1 MFGYVRPLRTELKVG
16 QWEDYQAAYC
26 GLCHTLARRC
36 GWRTRFLL
44 NYDFTFLA
52 LLLDE
57 RGEKT
62 VCAKRCVSH
71 PLRPRP
77 CLTGTDP
84 MDLAADESVI
94 LTYYQLL
101 DGRKDE
107 GFGKSAG
114 YGLAAWMLKR
124 AYREA
129 AQRQPAFDRHV
140 AQCLE
145 RLADLEGVNS
155 PELDQVAD
163 AFATLLQG
171 AAPQEDIPARQR
183 PLAQLLYH
191 LGRWIYLIDAVDD
204 LAEDGAK
211 GRYNPIVARFQG
223 APDMNYVATTMTHS
237 LTLAQSAFQLLP
249 PTQWQGILEN
259 ILYLGLPTI
268 QRQVF
273 SGDWHRQNR
282 KIDHRVRSMP

>member
-26 GLCHTLARRC
+26 GLCHTLGRRC
-36 GWRTRFLL
+36 GWRARFIL

-57 RGEKT
+57 NQEKT
-62 VCAKRCVSH
+62 VCSKRCISH

-77 CLTGTDP
+77 CLKGTAS

-107 GFGKSAG
+107 GFWRSMGC
-114 YGLAAWMLKR
+114 GLAAFGLRRSYRKAAKR
-124 AYREA
+124 RPE
-129 AQRQPAFDRHV
+129 FDRHV
-140 AQCLE
+140 AGCLE
-145 RLADLEGVNS
+145 RLAALEEANS
-155 PELDQVAD
+155 QELDMTAD

-171 AAPQEDIPARQR
+171 ASPDTGVPQRQR

-191 LGRWIYLIDAVDD
+191 LGRWIYLVDAVDD
-204 LAEDGAK
+204 LTEDAAK
-211 GRYNPIVARFQG
+211 GRYNPISARFQG
-223 APDMNYVATTMTHS
+223 TPDMDYIATTMTHS
-237 LTLAQSAFQLLP
+237 LSLAQSAFQLLP
-249 PTQWQGILEN
+249 PTRWQGILEN
-259 ILYLGLPTI
+259 ILYLGLPAI
-268 QRQVF
+268 QRRVF
-273 SGDWHRQNR
+273 AGDFAKQD
-282 KIDHRVRSMP
+282 KRVRSMP